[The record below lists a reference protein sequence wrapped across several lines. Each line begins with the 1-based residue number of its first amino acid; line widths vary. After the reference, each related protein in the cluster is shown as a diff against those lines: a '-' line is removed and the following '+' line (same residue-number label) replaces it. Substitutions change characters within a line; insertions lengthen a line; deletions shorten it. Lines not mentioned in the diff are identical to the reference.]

1 MPTRSRMRLW
11 SAAARD
17 KFAMAG
23 ASSSYGAMP
32 SGGSNGRCASIM
44 LGDANCSTSYAR
56 SICRFFLDAAKIVLC
71 NGIVNDIDREYV
83 QADLDADPGDHARQ
97 MSEPGWLEFDGGAAL
112 EVRSRFKNPTGD
124 LERCARALPLA
135 LFHRDP
141 ASKAKPRAGRPTGV
155 GPTSCAL
162 TAATAMSSIA
172 ASFIKR
178 SFRLWTRYA
187 IVEPHPCMSPL
198 NDQSP

>member
-23 ASSSYGAMP
+23 ASSSCGAMP

-56 SICRFFLDAAKIVLC
+56 SICRFFLDPAKIVLC

-141 ASKAKPRAGRPTGV
+141 ASKAKPRRTAYRRRPRLLGANRRDRHFFARRELHKKII
-155 GPTSCAL
+155 PPLDPLCNSR
-162 TAATAMSSIA
+162 TAPMH
-172 ASFIKR
+172 
-178 SFRLWTRYA
+178 
-187 IVEPHPCMSPL
+187 EPPK
-198 NDQSP
+198 